1 MSTYKHVLLL
11 YLVPAAL
18 YCLYNNLSFTS
29 LSYFNPTTYFMFM
42 QIRLLLTGVIY
53 QVDSMLRKKNNL
65 FSTKV
70 EIGGYGVGGNLCF
83 DVTVTA
89 TLKRDS
95 IEGGADE
102 PGIKKASKITHS
114 LFIDFQCFQRHFLY
128 TGYLSK
134 IRG

>member
-1 MSTYKHVLLL
+1 MSK
-11 YLVPAAL
+11 
-18 YCLYNNLSFTS
+18 S
-29 LSYFNPTTYFMFM
+29 
-42 QIRLLLTGVIY
+42 
-53 QVDSMLRKKNNL
+53 
-65 FSTKV
+65 
-70 EIGGYGVGGNLCF
+70 GGRGNLCL

-134 IRG
+134 IRGVKRISTFVENKMVIFFRLPKVRM